1 MDTRTAHLVGR
12 FAPSPTGPL
21 HFGSLTLA
29 LASYLSVKA
38 KGGQWLVRMEDLD
51 PPREQPGAKQLIL
64 EQLSAH
70 GLKSDLPVTYQSERL
85 EHYHSALDALRQR
98 SLIYPCDCPR
108 KRLPRHYPGFCRSR
122 SESDPTLETYAL
134 RYRIQ
139 RDQITHADAHLGERT
154 WKMGSSLGD
163 FVVQRR
169 DQLIAYQLAVVHD
182 DIEQGVTEVVRGSD
196 LINSTPYQLE
206 LYQALN
212 HVPPMFWHFP
222 VVLGNDGAKLS
233 KQTAAQSVDVST
245 PADNLKRALRFL
257 GQSSPD
263 SKETN
268 TILQSAVTAWQ
279 PALVPKLMG
288 RSL

>member
-169 DQLIAYQLAVVHD
+169 DQLIAYQLAVVYD

-196 LINSTPYQLE
+196 LIDSTPYQLE

>member
-196 LINSTPYQLE
+196 LIDSTPYQLE

-233 KQTAAQSVDVST
+233 KQTAAQYVDVST

>member
-38 KGGQWLVRMEDLD
+38 KGGQWLVRIEDLD

-196 LINSTPYQLE
+196 LIDSTPYQLE

>member
-85 EHYHSALDALRQR
+85 EHYHSTLDALRRR

-163 FVVQRR
+163 FIVQRR

-196 LINSTPYQLE
+196 LIDSTPYQLE

-222 VVLGNDGAKLS
+222 VVLGNDGVKLS

>member
-1 MDTRTAHLVGR
+1 
-12 FAPSPTGPL
+12 
-21 HFGSLTLA
+21 
-29 LASYLSVKA
+29 
-38 KGGQWLVRMEDLD
+38 MEDLD

-154 WKMGSSLGD
+154 WKMGRSLGD
-163 FVVQRR
+163 FIVQRR

-196 LINSTPYQLE
+196 LIDSTPYQLE
-206 LYQALN
+206 LYQAFN

-222 VVLGNDGAKLS
+222 VVLGNDGVKLS

-263 SKETN
+263 SKETS

-279 PALVPKLMG
+279 PARP
-288 RSL
+288 

>member
-134 RYRIQ
+134 RYKIQ
-139 RDQITHADAHLGERT
+139 RDQITHVDAHLGERT
-154 WKMGSSLGD
+154 WRLGRNLGD
-163 FVVQRR
+163 FIVQRR
-169 DQLIAYQLAVVHD
+169 DRLIAYQLAVVHD

-196 LINSTPYQLE
+196 LIDSTPYQLE

-233 KQTAAQSVDVST
+233 KQTAAQSVDVGT

>member
-122 SESDPTLETYAL
+122 NESDPTLETYAL

-233 KQTAAQSVDVST
+233 KQTAAQSVDVGT

>member
-38 KGGQWLVRMEDLD
+38 KGGQWLVRIEDLD

-196 LINSTPYQLE
+196 LIDSTPYQLE

-263 SKETN
+263 SKETS

-279 PALVPKLMG
+279 PAQVPKLMG

>member
-1 MDTRTAHLVGR
+1 MDTRTARLVGR

-196 LINSTPYQLE
+196 LIDSTPYQLE

>member
-196 LINSTPYQLE
+196 LIDSTPYQLE

>member
-108 KRLPRHYPGFCRSR
+108 KSLPRHYPGFCRSR

-196 LINSTPYQLE
+196 LIDSTPYQLE

-233 KQTAAQSVDVST
+233 KQTAAQSVDVGT

>member
-108 KRLPRHYPGFCRSR
+108 KLLPRHYPGFCRSR

>member
-1 MDTRTAHLVGR
+1 MDTRTAHSVGR

-29 LASYLSVKA
+29 LASYLNVKSQ
-38 KGGQWLVRMEDLD
+38 GGQWLVRMEDLD
-51 PPREQPGAKQLIL
+51 PPREQPGARQLIL

-196 LINSTPYQLE
+196 LIDSTPYQLE

-233 KQTAAQSVDVST
+233 KQTAAQSVDVGT

>member
-1 MDTRTAHLVGR
+1 MNTRTTHLVGR

-196 LINSTPYQLE
+196 LIDSTPYQLE

>member
-139 RDQITHADAHLGERT
+139 REQITHADAHLGERT

-196 LINSTPYQLE
+196 LIDSTPYQLE

-233 KQTAAQSVDVST
+233 KQTAAQSVDVGT

>member
-1 MDTRTAHLVGR
+1 MDTRTVHTVGR

-29 LASYLSVKA
+29 LASYLNVKSQ
-38 KGGQWLVRMEDLD
+38 GGQWLVRMEDLD
-51 PPREQPGAKQLIL
+51 PPREQPGARQLIL

-196 LINSTPYQLE
+196 LIDSTPYQLE

>member
-139 RDQITHADAHLGERT
+139 RDHITHADAHLGERT

-196 LINSTPYQLE
+196 LIDSTPYQLE

>member
-1 MDTRTAHLVGR
+1 
-12 FAPSPTGPL
+12 
-21 HFGSLTLA
+21 
-29 LASYLSVKA
+29 
-38 KGGQWLVRMEDLD
+38 
-51 PPREQPGAKQLIL
+51 
-64 EQLSAH
+64 
-70 GLKSDLPVTYQSERL
+70 
-85 EHYHSALDALRQR
+85 
-98 SLIYPCDCPR
+98 
-108 KRLPRHYPGFCRSR
+108 
-122 SESDPTLETYAL
+122 
-134 RYRIQ
+134 
-139 RDQITHADAHLGERT
+139 
-154 WKMGSSLGD
+154 MGKSLGD
-163 FVVQRR
+163 FIVRRR
-169 DQLIAYQLAVVHD
+169 DQLIAYQLAVVYD

-196 LINSTPYQLE
+196 LIDSTPYQLE

-212 HVPPMFWHFP
+212 HVPPTFWHFP

-233 KQTAAQSVDVST
+233 KQTAAQSVDVGT

>member
-163 FVVQRR
+163 FIVQRR

-196 LINSTPYQLE
+196 LIDSTPYQLE

-222 VVLGNDGAKLS
+222 VVLGNDGVKLS

>member
-1 MDTRTAHLVGR
+1 MNSPATHSVGR

-29 LASYLSVKA
+29 LASYLSVRA

-51 PPREQPGAKQLIL
+51 PPREQPGARQLIL

-196 LINSTPYQLE
+196 LIDSTPYQLE

-233 KQTAAQSVDVST
+233 KQTAAQSVDVGT

>member
-139 RDQITHADAHLGERT
+139 REQITHADAHLGERT

-233 KQTAAQSVDVST
+233 KQTAAQSVDVGT

>member
-206 LYQALN
+206 LYRALN

-233 KQTAAQSVDVST
+233 KQTAAQSVDVGT

>member
-163 FVVQRR
+163 FIVQRR

-196 LINSTPYQLE
+196 LIDSTPYQLE

-222 VVLGNDGAKLS
+222 VVLGNDGVKLS

-279 PALVPKLMG
+279 PSLVPKLMG

>member
-182 DIEQGVTEVVRGSD
+182 DIEQGGTEVVRGSD

>member
-70 GLKSDLPVTYQSERL
+70 GLQSDLPVTYQSERL

-163 FVVQRR
+163 FIVQRR

-196 LINSTPYQLE
+196 LIDSTPYQLE

>member
-1 MDTRTAHLVGR
+1 MDTRTAHFVGR

-29 LASYLSVKA
+29 LASYLSAKA

-51 PPREQPGAKQLIL
+51 PPREQPGAKQIIL

-70 GLKSDLPVTYQSERL
+70 GLQSDLPVTYQSERL
-85 EHYHSALDALRQR
+85 EHYHSALDTLRQR

-122 SESDPTLETYAL
+122 SESDPALQAYAL

-154 WKMGSSLGD
+154 WKMGRSLGD
-163 FVVQRR
+163 FIVQRR

-196 LINSTPYQLE
+196 LIDSTPYQLE
-206 LYQALN
+206 LYQAFN
-212 HVPPMFWHFP
+212 HFPPMFCHFP
-222 VVLGNDGAKLS
+222 VVLGNDGVKLS
-233 KQTAAQSVDVST
+233 KQTGAQSVDVST

-263 SKETN
+263 SKKTN
-268 TILQSAVTAWQ
+268 SILRSAVTAWQ
-279 PALVPKLMG
+279 PALVPRLMG

>member
-196 LINSTPYQLE
+196 LIDSTPYQLE

-268 TILQSAVTAWQ
+268 TILQSAVAAWQ

>member
-233 KQTAAQSVDVST
+233 KQTAAQSVDVGT

>member
-98 SLIYPCDCPR
+98 SLIYPCVCPR

>member
-163 FVVQRR
+163 FIVQRR

-196 LINSTPYQLE
+196 LIDSTPYQLE

-233 KQTAAQSVDVST
+233 KQTAAQSVDVGT

>member
-196 LINSTPYQLE
+196 LIDSTPYQLE

-233 KQTAAQSVDVST
+233 KQTAAQSVDVGT

>member
-1 MDTRTAHLVGR
+1 
-12 FAPSPTGPL
+12 
-21 HFGSLTLA
+21 
-29 LASYLSVKA
+29 
-38 KGGQWLVRMEDLD
+38 
-51 PPREQPGAKQLIL
+51 
-64 EQLSAH
+64 
-70 GLKSDLPVTYQSERL
+70 
-85 EHYHSALDALRQR
+85 
-98 SLIYPCDCPR
+98 
-108 KRLPRHYPGFCRSR
+108 
-122 SESDPTLETYAL
+122 
-134 RYRIQ
+134 
-139 RDQITHADAHLGERT
+139 
-154 WKMGSSLGD
+154 MGSSLGD

-222 VVLGNDGAKLS
+222 VVLGNDGVKLS

-288 RSL
+288 RSLQRSQ

>member
-38 KGGQWLVRMEDLD
+38 KGGRWLVRMEDLD

-139 RDQITHADAHLGERT
+139 REQITHADAHLGERT

-196 LINSTPYQLE
+196 LIDSTPYQLE

-233 KQTAAQSVDVST
+233 KQTAAQSVDVGT